1 MHTLLMCMVHSIAL
15 SYCVTFLTA
24 LSQIIIFSNY
34 KMITKDAAVFIF
46 TSGCMNKDEL
56 LNIGKYVRRYKYIQI
71 HRVHASCTQQCN
83 SYLVKTSDT
92 VNIQYYYAALCGTHC
107 LQNIIIKHL
116 KQFHFDLQVNIGILN
131 L

>member
-1 MHTLLMCMVHSIAL
+1 MCMVHSIAL

-24 LSQIIIFSNY
+24 LSQIMIFSNN

-46 TSGCMNKDEL
+46 TSGCMNKDERL
-56 LNIGKYVRRYKYIQI
+56 PNIEKYVRRYKYIQI

-92 VNIQYYYAALCGTHC
+92 VNIQCYYAALCGTHC

-116 KQFHFDLQVNIGILN
+116 KQFHFDLQVNIGIRN